1 MWLVI
6 DGCCWAMLPNTLKT
20 EFEDDEEGDA
30 ATAATTVPG
39 LTADV
44 VITDVKGAITGT
56 AATDRAE
63 KRVTGLTLKA
73 VAAATAVPTGTPV
86 VDDTDVGLG
95 ELLLETPFVIVLILL
110 W

>member
-6 DGCCWAMLPNTLKT
+6 GCCWAMLPNTLKT
-20 EFEDDEEGDA
+20 EFDDDDEGDA

-39 LTADV
+39 VTADV
-44 VITDVKGAITGT
+44 VITGVRGAITGT

-86 VDDTDVGLG
+86 VEDTDVGLG
-95 ELLLETPFVIVLILL
+95 ELQLETPFVIVLIVV

>member
-1 MWLVI
+1 MF
-6 DGCCWAMLPNTLKT
+6 PNTLKT
-20 EFEDDEEGDA
+20 EFDDDDEGDA

-39 LTADV
+39 ETADV
-44 VITDVKGAITGT
+44 VITGVRGAITGT

-63 KRVTGLTLKA
+63 KRLTGLTLK

-86 VDDTDVGLG
+86 VEDTDVGLG
-95 ELLLETPFVIVLILL
+95 ELLLDTPFVIVLILL

>member
-20 EFEDDEEGDA
+20 EFDDDDEGDA

-73 VAAATAVPTGTPV
+73 VATGNPV
-86 VDDTDVGLG
+86 VEDTDVGLG
-95 ELLLETPFVIVLILL
+95 ELQLETPFVIVLILL
-110 W
+110 C

>member
-1 MWLVI
+1 MF
-6 DGCCWAMLPNTLKT
+6 PNTLKT
-20 EFEDDEEGDA
+20 EFDDDDEGDA

-39 LTADV
+39 ETADV
-44 VITDVKGAITGT
+44 VITGVRGAITGT

-63 KRVTGLTLKA
+63 KRLTGLTLN

-95 ELLLETPFVIVLILL
+95 ELLLDTPFVIVLILL

>member
-1 MWLVI
+1 MF
-6 DGCCWAMLPNTLKT
+6 PNILKT
-20 EFEDDEEGDA
+20 EFDDDDDGDA

-39 LTADV
+39 VTTDV
-44 VITDVKGAITGT
+44 VITGVRGVITGT

-63 KRVTGLTLKA
+63 KRLTGLTLNV
-73 VAAATAVPTGTPV
+73 VAAATAVPTGIPV